1 MVYCS
6 NCGEKIPDD
15 AYFCPKCGTKTP
27 EGKASN
33 AAYPSDELRDAFY
46 KVGIELERAFSI
58 AAHETHAAI
67 KKASENMQQKTASN
81 TQGPA
86 VCSSCGTKNVSGAV
100 FCNNCGTK
108 VAPAQESHGS
118 TWKNECKQDTYLLI
132 L

>member
-27 EGKASN
+27 KGNAAH
-33 AAYPSDELRDAFY
+33 AAYPSEELRDAFY
-46 KVGIELERAFSI
+46 KVGIELERAFSM

-67 KKASENMQQKTASN
+67 KKASENMQQKTASS
-81 TQGPA
+81 TQGPV
-86 VCSSCGTKNVSGAV
+86 VCTSCGTKNVSGAV

-108 VAPAQESHGS
+108 VAPDEESHGS
-118 TWKNECKQDTYLLI
+118 T
-132 L
+132 

>member
-27 EGKASN
+27 KGKASN
-33 AAYPSDELRDAFY
+33 ATYPSDELRDAFFQ
-46 KVGIELERAFSI
+46 VGIELERAFSM

-67 KKASENMQQKTASN
+67 KKANKNMQQKTASN

-86 VCSSCGTKNVSGAV
+86 VCTSCGTKNVSGAV
-100 FCNNCGTK
+100 FCINCGNR
-108 VAPAQESHGS
+108 VAPVEESNGS
-118 TWKNECKQDTYLLI
+118 T
-132 L
+132 